1 MATEYGAVV
10 ICQCG
15 RSASY
20 PVCDGSHG
28 RPPDEPIS
36 EHPSDPD
43 PSESGSWKR

>member
-1 MATEYGAVV
+1 MPTRYGAAV

-28 RPPDEPIS
+28 RPIAEELTEINDDQ
-36 EHPSDPD
+36 DPTK
-43 PSESGSWKR
+43 SGSWKR